1 MLCCP
6 ELRSGAVDERADLV
20 TTPDLIKGDE
30 NLDLASNRTALSFD
44 STRMSADNT
53 LMATVRT
60 SLSLISFGFTI
71 HQVLGRAS
79 GVLPRASESARD
91 IGLAMLTLGLVVLAT
106 GIVGRARFGQELRR
120 RRLRL
125 SQAGLIAAQT
135 GPSGV
140 GTYLAAWALL
150 VIGLGAMASIFFR
163 LTRSGT

>member
-1 MLCCP
+1 
-6 ELRSGAVDERADLV
+6 VDERTEPAI
-20 TTPDLIKGDE
+20 TPPLIGGDG

-79 GVLPRASESARD
+79 GILPRASESARN
-91 IGLAMLTLGLVVLAT
+91 IGLALLTLGLVVLAT
-106 GIVGRARFGQELRR
+106 GIAGRARFGQELRR

-125 SQAGLIAAQT
+125 SQAGLIVPQT
-135 GPSGV
+135 GHSGIGPYV
-140 GTYLAAWALL
+140 AAWALL
-150 VIGLGAMASIFFR
+150 VIGLGAMASIFVR